1 MMNLATTF
9 FFQFTVKNGHIAH
22 ESTFVYIECEDEF
35 D

>member
-9 FFQFTVKNGHIAH
+9 FSVTVKNGLIAH
-22 ESTFVYIECEDEF
+22 ESTFVYTECEDEF